1 MFGTARI
8 VKLRPM
14 AIAIVAPLMIG
25 LTVQALGGSPADAA
39 NKQVE
44 QAEDAARETVAK
56 RSGSAT
62 LTFAGA
68 PVGVSPSGRT
78 GLTPGVATFEP
89 ARPGRTVLIQADY
102 EDGWR
107 TVVRTKQDNAGQA
120 HFNVMA
126 TDKGEPLTFRAV
138 TTHNGFERGVAS
150 AGATA
155 KAAALPQLWRDE
167 FTGSGKLSARWTHRQ
182 VGLRAKP
189 RRLCSEVRTQ
199 NARRKGG
206 AAVLEVRKL
215 GGKPRK
221 GCKKYGEYSNAMVAA
236 NNPADHM
243 LYGVAAARIKFQSN
257 RGQHGAFW
265 LQVPDGMPSDNPPS
279 TGVEIDIAEYFGD
292 GRRKGGLASYVHY
305 LNKRGNDVSIGGEK
319 AVYQKTK
326 KLLPRGKEWSDA
338 WHVYSVEWT
347 PNRYIFRV
355 DGHVT
360 LTTSRSMSRS
370 PEMVVLSA
378 LTSDWETPAMNAR
391 RFPTV
396 TKYDWVRVWGN
407 PAY

>member
-39 NKQVE
+39 SKQVE
-44 QAEDAARETVAK
+44 QAEAAARETVAQ
-56 RSGSAT
+56 RSGAAT

-68 PVGVSPSGRT
+68 PVGQSASGKT
-78 GLTPGVATFEP
+78 GLTPGVATFAP
-89 ARPGRTVLIQADY
+89 ARPGRTVLIQAQY
-102 EDGWR
+102 ADGWR
-107 TVVRTKQDNAGQA
+107 TVVRTVQDNAGQA
-120 HFNVMA
+120 SFNVVA

-150 AGATA
+150 ATA
-155 KAAALPQLWRDE
+155 KATALPILWKDE
-167 FTGSGKLSARWTHRQ
+167 FTGSGKLSARWIHRQ
-182 VGLRAKP
+182 VGERVKP

-199 NARRKGG
+199 NARKKGG

-215 GGKPRK
+215 GGKPK
-221 GCKKYGEYSNAMVAA
+221 KSCKKYGEYTNAMVAA
-236 NNPADHM
+236 SNPADH
-243 LYGVAAARIKFQSN
+243 LKYGMAAARIKFQSN
-257 RGQHGAFW
+257 RGQHSAFW
-265 LQVPDGMPSDNPPS
+265 LQVPDGQVSANPPS

-292 GRRKGGLASYVHY
+292 GRGKGGLASYVHW
-305 LNKRGNDVSIGGEK
+305 LDKRKKDVSIGGEGAIYK
-319 AVYQKTK
+319 KTK
-326 KLLPRGKEWSDA
+326 KLLPRNKEWSDG

-347 PNRYIFRV
+347 PSRYIFRV

-360 LTTSRSMSRS
+360 LTTKRGISNT

-378 LTSDWETPAMNAR
+378 MSSDWETPAMNAR
-391 RFPTV
+391 RFPTT